1 MTDKDQVDSV
11 LEDFFAAARGAAP
24 KPSADL
30 SARILEDAE
39 IVRAERVHPGDLWR
53 SKRRNVWSEFLWLI
67 GGAPAILA
75 LSTAAIAGI
84 WIGISPPDYVA
95 EQVQS
100 YLQGSGY
107 NATDSFWAVDTLG
120 GFTLSTAGG

>member
-1 MTDKDQVDSV
+1 MTDKDQVDSG
-11 LEDFFAAARGAAP
+11 LEDCFAAARGAAP

-39 IVRAERVHPGDLWR
+39 IVRAESVHPGDLWR

-84 WIGISPPDYVA
+84 WIGISPPDYMA